1 MRELRFRCF
10 WIRRKKMYPVEII
23 SNGGACALLT
33 TGKTHRWVVRG
44 IEIMQ
49 STGLKDKN
57 GKEIYEG
64 DIVEITLLD
73 VHNPV
78 PNAEYDDECSPKVK
92 NTCEIRWRN
101 SAGFIA
107 IVKTGKY
114 RGKALR
120 LKNASDEV
128 IGNIYEDPDLLKEA
142 TK

>member
-64 DIVEITLLD
+64 DILRGGEPIGGEPRISVIEWI
-73 VHNPV
+73 
-78 PNAEYDDECSPKVK
+78 
-92 NTCEIRWRN
+92 NTPYAACFN
-101 SAGFIA
+101 FGFLPA
-107 IVKTGKY
+107 
-114 RGKALR
+114 AHFC
-120 LKNASDEV
+120 EV
-128 IGNIYEDPDLLKEA
+128 IGNIYENPELMEA
-142 TK
+142 K